1 MQPVS
6 AVAPQF
12 HQVDVADL
20 SPRLKELV
28 GVIGLPAAAKLI
40 AARGGTRIYIPAM
53 PAADHVLE
61 QIIGLEA
68 TARLIGHYGAGNR
81 LDLDS
86 GIKALRNA
94 ENRAIVADSAELSVQ
109 QLALKY
115 GRTERG
121 IFKVLKRQGRIPDKQ
136 LSLYS

>member
-1 MQPVS
+1 MS
-6 AVAPQF
+6 AAPQL

-20 SPRLKELV
+20 SPRLRELV
-28 GVIGLPAAAKLI
+28 GVLGFAAALKLI
-40 AARGGTRIYIPAM
+40 AARGGTRIYIPAT

-68 TARLIGHYGAGNR
+68 TAKLIGHYGAGNR